1 MYKEFIDEL
10 NNLDEDMLFEMA
22 NMTPQETG
30 LPYKIWFDSGSSARN
45 LPHSIP
51 RVKIQYEGSWIP
63 ITISDSPEIPTSV
76 LKNSRIKDVPKI
88 QEVKDFIIKY
98 KDILLKHWQGEFSDF
113 QLMSAIVK
121 DRTENK

>member
-10 NNLDEDMLFEMA
+10 NNLDEGMLFEMA

-30 LPYKIWFDSGSSARN
+30 LPYKIWFDSGSSSRN
-45 LPHSIP
+45 VPHSTP

-76 LKNSRIKDVPKI
+76 LKNSRIKD
-88 QEVKDFIIKY
+88 FIIKY

-121 DRTENK
+121 DRTGNK

>member
-30 LPYKIWFDSGSSARN
+30 LPYKIWFDSGPSARN
-45 LPHSIP
+45 VPHSIP